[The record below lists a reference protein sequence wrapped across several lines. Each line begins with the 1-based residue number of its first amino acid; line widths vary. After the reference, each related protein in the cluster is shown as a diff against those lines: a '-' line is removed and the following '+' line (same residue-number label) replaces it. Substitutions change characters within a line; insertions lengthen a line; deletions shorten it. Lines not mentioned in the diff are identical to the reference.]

1 MPTVVHGMAVLR
13 KHIRVKRMV
22 YALRHQAI
30 RAWRNGGLFLILA
43 IAVLIPVWFSPTTQ
57 MHSQVQDTLFVIDI
71 SESMNV
77 QDVDYPRPHS
87 SRLQLAKDVVRASM
101 ASLSCGSRVSVAL
114 FAGDESVVLFEP
126 LEVCRHFSAMDQV
139 VARLD
144 TRMRW
149 VGDSWLVR
157 ALVMA
162 TKEAQKRQLN
172 IVMVSDGDEM
182 PRHSAPRLTELLE
195 IKGKVKGLLIGVGGE
210 TLQPIPKLND
220 QQHIIGYWTPEEAV
234 IEGNHP
240 NLLAYVKALAP
251 GERAAPGML
260 DEVSEHL
267 SALNKPFLTGI
278 ADASM
283 FTFVHTQH
291 PQQAVQALNAAGFQK
306 NAPAERDAS
315 WIFGLCSI
323 GLFLTAWFWHW
334 LRLRR
339 LFALN
344 P

>member
-1 MPTVVHGMAVLR
+1 MRWMNVLR
-13 KHIRVKRMV
+13 WHMLLKRMV
-22 YALRHQAI
+22 YGLRHQVI
-30 RAWRNGGLFLILA
+30 RAWQNGSFFIILA
-43 IAVLIPVWFSPTTQ
+43 ILALIPVWFSPTTH
-57 MHSQVQDTLFVIDI
+57 MYSQVQDTLFVIDI

-87 SRLQLAKDVVRASM
+87 SRLQLAKDIVRESM
-101 ASLSCGSRVSVAL
+101 ASLPCGSRVSIAL

-126 LEVCRHFSAMDQV
+126 LEVCRHFSAMEQV

-162 TKEAQKRQLN
+162 IKEAKKRDLN

-195 IKGKVKGLLIGVGGE
+195 IKGKIKGLLIGVGGE
-210 TLQPIPKLND
+210 ALQPVPKLND
-220 QQHIIGYWTPEEAV
+220 QQQIIGYWTPEEAV

-240 NLLAYVKALAP
+240 NLLAYVKSLAP

-267 SALNKPFLTGI
+267 SALNKPFLTAI
-278 ADASM
+278 ADAST
-283 FTFVHTQH
+283 FAFVHTQH
-291 PQQAVQALNAAGFQK
+291 PQQVVQALNTAHFQK

-315 WIFGLCSI
+315 WIFGLCSM
-323 GLFLTAWFWHW
+323 GLFLTAWFWH
-334 LRLRR
+334 RLHVGG
-339 LFALN
+339 LFTLN
-344 P
+344 AQPFH